1 METETITGGKKERK
15 TMNLK
20 RWTAVLLVLVL
31 LCACTA
37 YGEETKKTMFE
48 KEWYLQ
54 ALKDSVMSVG
64 NNARLKKVIER
75 AQNGEEITLATI
87 GGSITEGAGAATY
100 AECWAS
106 RFWVRFKTAY
116 GADNGNHVSF
126 VNAGVGGTPSPFGYM
141 RYQREIVDRVPAK
154 DADGL
159 PDVVIIEY
167 SVNDWQEPTNHHC
180 YESMVKEILD
190 APNEPVVILLF
201 AVFRNGWNLEEELRK
216 IGDRYDLMMVSIRDG
231 IYPLIGP
238 KIKSEGFFSDEYHP
252 TSLGHRIMTDCI
264 MQAITDA
271 MEAETDEAP
280 DLDVKPVYGTDF
292 MGLKTIFGDTVTEE
306 FTVERGG
313 FCSSDSGSYHNTP
326 VGWVCGKNFFHD
338 KKDPAEPLKVTGVFS
353 KCLVAWKAASDTA
366 FGTAEILIDGKVVKT
381 VQGGEGKW
389 GQSEVVMVLN
399 EKEAAEHTLEIR
411 VKEEGKK
418 FTITAISLK

>member
-1 METETITGGKKERK
+1 MMKKCL
-15 TMNLK
+15 TLL
-20 RWTAVLLVLVL
+20 VLLVMLF
-31 LCACTA
+31 CACTA
-37 YGEETKKTMFE
+37 HGEEKKTMFE
-48 KEWYLQ
+48 EEWYLQ
-54 ALKDSVMSVG
+54 ALKDSVMSSG
-64 NNARLKKVIER
+64 SNARLKKVIER

-87 GGSITEGAGAATY
+87 GGSITEGAGASSY

-106 RFWVRFKTAY
+106 RLRVRFGTAY
-116 GADNGNHVSF
+116 GVDNGKNVSL

-141 RYQREIVDRVPAK
+141 RYQREIVDRVPEK

-167 SVNDWQEPTNHHC
+167 SVNDWQEPTGHRC

-201 AVFRNGWNLEEELRK
+201 AVFRNGWNLQDELRK
-216 IGDRYDLMMVSIRDG
+216 IGDRYGLMMVSIRDG

-238 KIKSEGFFSDEYHP
+238 KMKAEDFFFDEYHP

-264 MQAITDA
+264 MQAVADA
-271 MEAETDEAP
+271 AEAETDEAP
-280 DLDVKPVYGTDF
+280 DLEVKPVYGTDF
-292 MGLKTIFGDTVTEE
+292 MGLKTIFGDTEAGE

-313 FCSSDSGSYHNTP
+313 FCSLDFGSYHNQP

-338 KKDPAEPLKVTGVFS
+338 MADPMEPLKITGTFS
-353 KCLVAWKAASDTA
+353 KCLVAWKAAGDTA
-366 FGTAEILIDGKVVKT
+366 FGTAEILIDGTVVKT
-381 VQGGEGKW
+381 VKGGEGKW
-389 GQSEVVMVLN
+389 GQSEVVMVLDG
-399 EKEAAEHTLEIR
+399 EKAAEHTLEIR
-411 VKEEGKK
+411 VTEEGKK